1 MNLEKTLTYNRI
13 FSIIAVVLL
22 FITYTFN
29 DKSALKEALSIIV
42 PISLFMNFFIKK
54 KITESETGHPV
65 PFNIKRIAFEVIF
78 LSVAL
83 INFIKLVWL

>member
-1 MNLEKTLTYNRI
+1 MNLEKTLTYNRL
-13 FSIIAVVLL
+13 FSISAVILL
-22 FITYTFN
+22 FITYAFN

-42 PISLFMNFFIKK
+42 PVSLYMNFFIKK

-65 PFNIKRIAFEVIF
+65 PFNITRIAFVVLF

-83 INFIKLVWL
+83 INLIKLVW